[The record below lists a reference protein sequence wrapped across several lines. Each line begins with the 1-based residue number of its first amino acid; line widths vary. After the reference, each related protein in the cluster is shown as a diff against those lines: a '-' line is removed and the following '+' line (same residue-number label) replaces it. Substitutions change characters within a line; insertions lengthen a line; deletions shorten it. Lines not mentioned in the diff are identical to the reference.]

1 MSTEAGDG
9 PARRRAAVLALVFG
23 AAVIGIAPILPRL
36 AETGPAAA
44 AFWRLAFATP
54 LLLLLAWRSDGG
66 PGRPRPLALMAG
78 LFFAADMAFWHYG
91 LSYTSVANATVLTNL
106 TPLVVTAAA
115 WILLKE
121 RPAALFLVALALA
134 VAGAVVIAT
143 AAGSGGRGTNPPL
156 GDALSAF
163 TALWYG
169 GYFLCVREA
178 RRAQGAAR
186 VMLWAGLAGAPAL
199 ALTAVLLGEDLWPD
213 TAAGWAACAG
223 LGLVHVAGQGSI
235 AWALGRLPTAL
246 ASVTVLVQPVVAAM
260 LGWLI
265 FSEAVGPVQGLGA
278 AVLLGGVVL
287 AQVSSLRTYRKT
299 AAGEDRAAAVR

>member
-9 PARRRAAVLALVFG
+9 PTRRRAAVLALVFG

-91 LSYTSVANATVLTNL
+91 LTYTSVANATVLTNL

-178 RRAQGAAR
+178 RRAQG
-186 VMLWAGLAGAPAL
+186 
-199 ALTAVLLGEDLWPD
+199 
-213 TAAGWAACAG
+213 
-223 LGLVHVAGQGSI
+223 
-235 AWALGRLPTAL
+235 
-246 ASVTVLVQPVVAAM
+246 VQPVVAAL

-287 AQVSSLRTYRKT
+287 AQVSSLRTDRKT